1 MPSPSHSSRL
11 YHPHNISVTNGKFPL
26 ALHGAKK
33 FGSMDVWGFEPGVV
47 RSLGP
52 KTSAAWE
59 GVRER
64 ESNCSAYWFAT
75 LHTVVHSA
83 TLCRRNLS
91 ADIPHHEI
99 SMLKNARNRASIN
112 VQLILHE
119 FSGHSAVSDYSPR
132 NFAVVS
138 GLRVVDSRPQRT
150 VP

>member
-1 MPSPSHSSRL
+1 VVIL
-11 YHPHNISVTNGKFPL
+11 WTSVTNGGKFPL

-33 FGSMDVWGFEPGVV
+33 FGSMDVWGFQRLLPGKEF
-47 RSLGP
+47 G
-52 KTSAAWE
+52 
-59 GVRER
+59 ER

-75 LHTVVHSA
+75 LHAVVQSA

-99 SMLKNARNRASIN
+99 IMLKNARNRASVN

-119 FSGHSAVSDYSPR
+119 FSGHSTVCDYSQR

-138 GLRVVDSRPQRT
+138 GFRAVDSRPQRS